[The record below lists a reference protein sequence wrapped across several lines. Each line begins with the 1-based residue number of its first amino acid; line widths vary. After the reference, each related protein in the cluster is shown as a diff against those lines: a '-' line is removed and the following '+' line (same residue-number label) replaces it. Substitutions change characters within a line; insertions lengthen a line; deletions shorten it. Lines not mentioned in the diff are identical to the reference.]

1 MAKKKKAAAP
11 APAKDV
17 ERVGMTPQRKAE
29 LDAETEAALA
39 SSRKS
44 EADRIARVGAA
55 GVKGTQRKAVEV
67 DANPGVK
74 FKKKITRD
82 KKTGRA
88 KVAEVEARPTVG
100 QEDQG
105 PSAAPKIQLPG
116 PVISTGKKLARTGVR
131 APKDKELKR
140 GVTSVST
147 APRKKRQKK
156 VKVVPVPKPGQAG
169 KLDGELVRVT
179 PENATQIY
187 EQRRR
192 TTLPDAKEAEMTPA
206 GRPAVEPVIL
216 PSRLRGSQS
225 GKNLGG
231 FARPHKEVA
240 SVAHEALDHLQAM
253 AKNEPGTPLHHAAH
267 EAFNVAH
274 AQLGQI
280 SNNNFHRFMG
290 MGRTI
295 VTNHRDKDMDT
306 ALKVHRQGVLGK
318 LEEGRIAE
326 GSRGDRSGKGGNNG
340 S

>member
-1 MAKKKKAAAP
+1 VPRKKRAAW
-11 APAKDV
+11 
-17 ERVGMTPQRKAE
+17 VGPVNP
-29 LDAETEAALA
+29 AETDTGIL
-39 SSRKS
+39 KPTS
-44 EADRIARVGAA
+44 ELTAEGRAESEKVSPRPKV
-55 GVKGTQRKAVEV
+55 VPK
-67 DANPGVK
+67 
-74 FKKKITRD
+74 D
-82 KKTGRA
+82 KKTTTERKIKKVDPKTGGTYE
-88 KVAEVEARPTVG
+88 VAEHLREHKEPVQKRVAKKRAPMVLPTKKVNTDPESIDLG
-100 QEDQG
+100 QPITQE
-105 PSAAPKIQLPG
+105 
-116 PVISTGKKLARTGVR
+116 VR
-131 APKDKELKR
+131 APKDRELKR
-140 GVTSVST
+140 GVTSVPT
-147 APRKKRQKK
+147 APRKKRKKK

-192 TTLPDAKEAEMTPA
+192 TTLPVAKEADMTPA

-231 FARPHKEVA
+231 FARPHKEVS
-240 SVAHEALDHLQAM
+240 SVAHEALDHLQTM